1 MRGTPVTSPS
11 AEWMKDFVRGTPVSP
26 LAEWQEDFVPDV
38 TTNHARI
45 GSVFFNLRNSNFR
58 IWSRRTMGEVPL

>member
-1 MRGTPVTSPS
+1 
-11 AEWMKDFVRGTPVSP
+11 
-26 LAEWQEDFVPDV
+26 VPDV

-45 GSVFFNLRNSNFR
+45 GSVFFNLRNSSNFR